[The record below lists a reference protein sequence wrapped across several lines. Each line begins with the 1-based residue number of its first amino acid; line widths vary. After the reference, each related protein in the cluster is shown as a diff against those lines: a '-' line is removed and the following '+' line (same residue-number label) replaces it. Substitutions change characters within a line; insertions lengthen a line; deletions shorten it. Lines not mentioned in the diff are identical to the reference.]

1 MKNIKGLLYIVLA
14 SVSFGIMPILA
25 KLAYSQGA
33 NPYSVLFLRFL
44 FASIMLLYYLLKKGI
59 PLKLDKTTFL
69 WIILLGVFGYS
80 ATSGFLFVS
89 YNYISVGLATM
100 IMYTYPII
108 VTFFSTFIYKEK
120 IYLQKVIALSLSVL
134 GVYVLIGV
142 GKEVF
147 SFKGI
152 SFALMSAIFYSFYV
166 LGASSG
172 KLKQVNSYV
181 MTFYLSIS
189 ASATM
194 LLLGLKNSSIT
205 LNISFYGIVCIMLL
219 AFIST
224 VVALMAFLEGVRL
237 IGPSNASILS
247 TLEPIVSLVL
257 GWIILKEAISI
268 STALGSL
275 LILSS
280 IIILTRYTK
289 KEG

>member
-59 PLKLDKTTFL
+59 SLKLDKTTFL

-152 SFALMSAIFYSFYV
+152 SFALMSAIFYSIYV

>member
-59 PLKLDKTTFL
+59 SLKLDKTTFL

-120 IYLQKVIALSLSVL
+120 IYLQKIIALSLSVL

-152 SFALMSAIFYSFYV
+152 SFALMSAIFYSIYV

-205 LNISFYGIVCIMLL
+205 LSISFYGIVCIMLL